1 MEDDL
6 FGGLLFAEEPAPS
19 PAPKA
24 AKKAA
29 KAKLGKTAEP
39 VESTA
44 PNAER
49 KIPPESSIPAALH
62 NDAPTNASQNER
74 GRDPALAHQSAHLAV
89 HGEVKRGHRHME
101 PKAPLACGGEAPTP
115 GSEFFT
121 KKPTASDGARVDADP
136 AATSALASAAASAP
150 ALSAANAGRRTS
162 SGASQNKT
170 ARTTPPHVPLA
181 WPEALQGTPSIAVL
195 ENAIAKNRLAHGL
208 LLHGDDFTLL
218 TQVALALA
226 DRLLNTPEASA
237 YFPVAQHP
245 DCFALRPSGA
255 SRQVSADDTRELIG
269 KTQVSGSVSPRKV
282 AILYECDRMNLAAA
296 NIFLKTL
303 EEPPANTTLLLLTT
317 QPYAL
322 LPTVRSRVL
331 HFRFPVGSDSLAQ
344 AAGLPAW
351 LSDYQA
357 WLGQLC
363 EGVTGKREIADSIF
377 TLYGLVARFDAILT
391 TATAEAW
398 ESEKNALSEELD
410 KEEQKAVEK
419 RLANGIRQRIF
430 AEIEQATRAFALPRL
445 TRADSREGE
454 NAAETTARIR
464 RAHTA
469 AISEL
474 EHSVGLLRLNLN
486 HAAALENFLLHSM
499 RLWARR

>member
-6 FGGLLFAEEPAPS
+6 FGGLLFANEPPPPALAPN
-19 PAPKA
+19 P
-24 AKKAA
+24 AKKPA
-29 KAKLGKTAEP
+29 KAKSGKNAPPAEP
-39 VESTA
+39 SQEHQLSAQTEPESTLA
-44 PNAER
+44 H
-49 KIPPESSIPAALH
+49 AATT
-62 NDAPTNASQNER
+62 A
-74 GRDPALAHQSAHLAV
+74 PALASR
-89 HGEVKRGHRHME
+89 E
-101 PKAPLACGGEAPTP
+101 
-115 GSEFFT
+115 
-121 KKPTASDGARVDADP
+121 KPRVENP
-136 AATSALASAAASAP
+136 
-150 ALSAANAGRRTS
+150 
-162 SGASQNKT
+162 
-170 ARTTPPHVPLA
+170 TPPHIPLA
-181 WPEALQGTPSIAVL
+181 WPGVLEGTPSIAVL

-208 LLHGDDFTLL
+208 LLHGDDFSLL

-226 DRLLNTPEASA
+226 DRLLNTPDSSA
-237 YFPVAQHP
+237 YFPPAQHP

-269 KTQVSGSVSPRKV
+269 KTQVSGSISPHKV

-331 HFRFPVGSDSLAQ
+331 HFRFPVSGDSLAQ

-357 WLGQLC
+357 WLAQLC
-363 EGVTGKREIADSIF
+363 EGVNGKRGVADSIF

-391 TATAEAW
+391 AATAEAW
-398 ESEKNALSEELD
+398 ETEKTTLPEELD

-445 TRADSREGE
+445 SGADARSDAAATTDPTESTSLGALATR
-454 NAAETTARIR
+454 TR

>member
-6 FGGLLFAEEPAPS
+6 FGGLLFADEAPVPPATAAKAPAKKATKPKEDVAADPAQVPAPNADLAAPPS
-19 PAPKA
+19 PAPSV
-24 AKKAA
+24 
-29 KAKLGKTAEP
+29 LETNAEP
-39 VESTA
+39 ARASVEKLEKPA
-44 PNAER
+44 
-49 KIPPESSIPAALH
+49 PPEQ
-62 NDAPTNASQNER
+62 APEAQ
-74 GRDPALAHQSAHLAV
+74 
-89 HGEVKRGHRHME
+89 K
-101 PKAPLACGGEAPTP
+101 PLR
-115 GSEFFT
+115 
-121 KKPTASDGARVDADP
+121 RVD
-136 AATSALASAAASAP
+136 SNNAP
-150 ALSAANAGRRTS
+150 VIVA
-162 SGASQNKT
+162 KT
-170 ARTTPPHVPLA
+170 P
-181 WPEALQGTPSIAVL
+181 WPSVLEGTASIAVL

-208 LLHGDDFTLL
+208 LLHGDDFALL

-226 DRLLNTPEASA
+226 DRLLNTPQASA
-237 YFPVAQHP
+237 YFPPAQHP

-269 KTQVSGSVSPRKV
+269 KTQVSGSVSPHKV

-331 HFRFPVGSDSLAQ
+331 HFRFPVGSDSLGQ

-357 WLGQLC
+357 WLAQLC
-363 EGVTGKREIADSIF
+363 EGVSGKRGVADSIF
-377 TLYGLVARFDAILT
+377 TLYGLVARFDAILAA
-391 TATAEAW
+391 ATAEAW
-398 ESEKNALSEELD
+398 ETEKTTLPEDLD

-445 TRADSREGE
+445 TAADSPNGSANTGSARGLT
-454 NAAETTARIR
+454 NETAVTRTR

-474 EHSVGLLRLNLN
+474 ERSVGLLRLNLN
-486 HAAALENFLLHSM
+486 QATALEHFLLHSL
-499 RLWARR
+499 RLWAKH

>member
-6 FGGLLFAEEPAPS
+6 FGGLLFAEPAPPPAAT

-24 AKKAA
+24 TKPPAKETA
-29 KAKLGKTAEP
+29 KAKSGNVEQTAAKDESEAKNELGHSSKEP
-39 VESTA
+39 A
-44 PNAER
+44 HDR
-49 KIPPESSIPAALH
+49 AA
-62 NDAPTNASQNER
+62 QNER
-74 GRDPALAHQSAHLAV
+74 DCAPGLASDQKSPKDAKGEESRSGEEPV
-89 HGEVKRGHRHME
+89 HDRVAPVKE
-101 PKAPLACGGEAPTP
+101 
-115 GSEFFT
+115 
-121 KKPTASDGARVDADP
+121 PTAPPSKALEPQKQLRRVGSDDAP
-136 AATSALASAAASAP
+136 IIGS
-150 ALSAANAGRRTS
+150 
-162 SGASQNKT
+162 KT
-170 ARTTPPHVPLA
+170 P
-181 WPEALQGTPSIAVL
+181 WPEALQGTPSISVL

-208 LLHGDDFTLL
+208 LLHGDDFSLL

-226 DRLLNTPEASA
+226 DRLLNTPESTA
-237 YFPVAQHP
+237 YFPPAQHP

-331 HFRFPVGSDSLAQ
+331 HFRFPVSGDSLGQ

-363 EGVTGKREIADSIF
+363 EGVSGKRDVADSVF
-377 TLYGLVARFDAILT
+377 TLYGLVARFDAILAA
-391 TATAEAW
+391 ATAEAW
-398 ESEKNALSEELD
+398 ETEKNTLPEELD

-445 TRADSREGE
+445 TGADTA
-454 NAAETTARIR
+454 NAAEAVARTR

>member
-6 FGGLLFAEEPAPS
+6 FGGLLFADEPPS
-19 PAPKA
+19 PPTSPKP

-29 KAKLGKTAEP
+29 KAKPENISESAPAKPNGPETLPTPEIASLEVTAAEP
-39 VESTA
+39 VLASESKPRVEPSNT
-44 PNAER
+44 
-49 KIPPESSIPAALH
+49 L
-62 NDAPTNASQNER
+62 
-74 GRDPALAHQSAHLAV
+74 QSFDN
-89 HGEVKRGHRHME
+89 RHDIVD
-101 PKAPLACGGEAPTP
+101 GEAT
-115 GSEFFT
+115 T
-121 KKPTASDGARVDADP
+121 
-136 AATSALASAAASAP
+136 
-150 ALSAANAGRRTS
+150 RR
-162 SGASQNKT
+162 QNKRVFDPWPSVLEGT
-170 ARTTPPHVPLA
+170 A
-181 WPEALQGTPSIAVL
+181 SIAVL

-208 LLHGDDFTLL
+208 LLHGDDFALL

-226 DRLLNTPEASA
+226 DRLLNTPDSSA
-237 YFPVAQHP
+237 YFPPTQHP

-269 KTQVSGSVSPRKV
+269 KTQVSGSVSPHKV

-331 HFRFPVGSDSLAQ
+331 HFRFPVSGDSLGQ

-363 EGVTGKREIADSIF
+363 EGVNGKRGVADSIF
-377 TLYGLVARFDAILT
+377 TLYGLVARFDAILAA
-391 TATAEAW
+391 ATAEAW
-398 ESEKNALSEELD
+398 ETEKTALPEELD

-430 AEIEQATRAFALPRL
+430 AEIEHATRAFALPRL
-445 TRADSREGE
+445 TAAGE
-454 NAAETTARIR
+454 RSGATNTTAKTEKAEIVAETETAARIR

>member
-6 FGGLLFAEEPAPS
+6 FGGLLFVDEPPPP
-19 PAPKA
+19 PAPKTS

-29 KAKLGKTAEP
+29 KTKLEELPQPTEPIAKPETPLTALGDD
-39 VESTA
+39 
-44 PNAER
+44 
-49 KIPPESSIPAALH
+49 ALV
-62 NDAPTNASQNER
+62 D
-74 GRDPALAHQSAHLAV
+74 D
-89 HGEVKRGHRHME
+89 
-101 PKAPLACGGEAPTP
+101 
-115 GSEFFT
+115 GS
-121 KKPTASDGARVDADP
+121 
-136 AATSALASAAASAP
+136 AATSALAGAAKAV
-150 ALSAANAGRRTS
+150 LHTS
-162 SGASQNKT
+162 SGASQNE
-170 ARTTPPHVPLA
+170 RVCDPPTPPAKPKPTHVPLE
-181 WPEALQGTPSIAVL
+181 WPEALQGTPSISVL
-195 ENAIAKNRLAHGL
+195 ENAIAKKRLAHGL

-226 DRLLNTPEASA
+226 DRLLNTPESSA
-237 YFPVAQHP
+237 YFPPAQHP

-331 HFRFPVGSDSLAQ
+331 HFRFPVSGDSLGQ

-363 EGVTGKREIADSIF
+363 EGVTGKREVADSIF
-377 TLYGLVARFDAILT
+377 TLYGLVARFDAILAA
-391 TATAEAW
+391 ATAEAW
-398 ESEKNALSEELD
+398 EIEKNALPEELD

-445 TRADSREGE
+445 TAADERSS
-454 NAAETTARIR
+454 AADTASAVELGNETAVTRTR

>member
-6 FGGLLFAEEPAPS
+6 FGGLLFADEPAPPPAAKLTKKPAKPKPTKVAQTEAESEPVTKPAPTS
-19 PAPKA
+19 PAETTAEPGLASDQKSLESPKDEEYRSGEATVPARVAPNKQPKA
-24 AKKAA
+24 A
-29 KAKLGKTAEP
+29 
-39 VESTA
+39 
-44 PNAER
+44 
-49 KIPPESSIPAALH
+49 
-62 NDAPTNASQNER
+62 
-74 GRDPALAHQSAHLAV
+74 
-89 HGEVKRGHRHME
+89 HM
-101 PKAPLACGGEAPTP
+101 
-115 GSEFFT
+115 
-121 KKPTASDGARVDADP
+121 
-136 AATSALASAAASAP
+136 
-150 ALSAANAGRRTS
+150 
-162 SGASQNKT
+162 
-170 ARTTPPHVPLA
+170 PLA
-181 WPEALQGTPSIAVL
+181 WPSVLEGTPSIAVL

-208 LLHGDDFTLL
+208 LLHGDDFALL

-226 DRLLNTPEASA
+226 DRLLNTPSSSA
-237 YFPVAQHP
+237 TFPPTQHP

-255 SRQVSADDTRELIG
+255 SRQISADDTRELIG

-331 HFRFPVGSDSLAQ
+331 HFRFPVSGDSLGQ

-363 EGVTGKREIADSIF
+363 EGVSKRGVTDSIF
-377 TLYGLVARFDAILT
+377 TLYGLVARFDAILA

-398 ESEKNALSEELD
+398 ETEKTTLPEELD

-445 TRADSREGE
+445 TAADDRSSATDTASAVGLC
-454 NAAETTARIR
+454 NETAVTRTR

>member
-6 FGGLLFAEEPAPS
+6 FGGLLFADEPPS
-19 PAPKA
+19 PAPAPKP

-29 KAKLGKTAEP
+29 KPKPEKTADDARRTTLVAELSSFSVP
-39 VESTA
+39 SPSSEQETA
-44 PNAER
+44 PNAKR
-49 KIPPESSIPAALH
+49 DDVLPELT
-62 NDAPTNASQNER
+62 TNAAATS
-74 GRDPALAHQSAHLAV
+74 DPALAS
-89 HGEVKRGHRHME
+89 EE
-101 PKAPLACGGEAPTP
+101 KAPAKPQGELEVPLPSDAPT
-115 GSEFFT
+115 S
-121 KKPTASDGARVDADP
+121 V
-136 AATSALASAAASAP
+136 
-150 ALSAANAGRRTS
+150 
-162 SGASQNKT
+162 SQNKRVFDAPPKAVPPPKPKPLHIPMEWPSVLAGT
-170 ARTTPPHVPLA
+170 A
-181 WPEALQGTPSIAVL
+181 SIAVL

-208 LLHGDDFTLL
+208 LLHGDDFALL

-226 DRLLNTPEASA
+226 DRLLNTAQANA
-237 YFPVAQHP
+237 YFPPAQHP

-255 SRQVSADDTRELIG
+255 SRQVSADDTRELIA
-269 KTQVSGSVSPRKV
+269 KTQVSGSVSPHKV

-331 HFRFPVGSDSLAQ
+331 HFRFPVSGDSLAQ

-351 LSDYQA
+351 LIDYQA
-357 WLGQLC
+357 WLGQLY
-363 EGVTGKREIADSIF
+363 EGVNGKRGVADSIF
-377 TLYGLVARFDAILT
+377 TLYGLVARFDAILAA
-391 TATAEAW
+391 ATAEAW
-398 ESEKNALSEELD
+398 ETEKNALPEELD

-430 AEIEQATRAFALPRL
+430 AEIEHATRAFALPRL
-445 TRADSREGE
+445 TAADKPS
-454 NAAETTARIR
+454 NAADTAAPTANASHTESRTGAALDEAAARIR
-464 RAHTA
+464 RAHTS

-486 HAAALENFLLHSM
+486 HATALENFLLHSM

>member
-6 FGGLLFAEEPAPS
+6 FGGLLFADEPPPAP
-19 PAPKA
+19 PAPKTS
-24 AKKAA
+24 AKKTAKTKLESADAA
-29 KAKLGKTAEP
+29 QT
-39 VESTA
+39 
-44 PNAER
+44 
-49 KIPPESSIPAALH
+49 
-62 NDAPTNASQNER
+62 
-74 GRDPALAHQSAHLAV
+74 
-89 HGEVKRGHRHME
+89 
-101 PKAPLACGGEAPTP
+101 EAPTQTTP
-115 GSEFFT
+115 
-121 KKPTASDGARVDADP
+121 KP
-136 AATSALASAAASAP
+136 ATE
-150 ALSAANAGRRTS
+150 
-162 SGASQNKT
+162 
-170 ARTTPPHVPLA
+170 RTTETETLLAVPPIAEAKPESGLANEKQSLEKTDPTPPAKPKPIHVPLE
-181 WPEALQGTPSIAVL
+181 WPEALQGTPSISVL

-226 DRLLNTPEASA
+226 DRLLNTPESSA
-237 YFPVAQHP
+237 YFPPAQHP

-331 HFRFPVGSDSLAQ
+331 HFRFPVSGNSLEQ
-344 AAGLPAW
+344 AAGLSAW

-363 EGVTGKREIADSIF
+363 QGVTGKREVADSIF
-377 TLYGLVARFDAILT
+377 TLYGLVARFDAILAS
-391 TATAEAW
+391 ATAEAW
-398 ESEKNALSEELD
+398 ETEKNALPEELD

-430 AEIEQATRAFALPRL
+430 AEIEHATRAFALPRL
-445 TRADSREGE
+445 TAADKRSS
-454 NAAETTARIR
+454 AADTASAVELGNETAVTRTR

>member
-6 FGGLLFAEEPAPS
+6 FGGLLFADEPAPP
-19 PAPKA
+19 PAPKP

-29 KAKLGKTAEP
+29 KAKAEKAAEIAEP
-39 VESTA
+39 KPTEST
-44 PNAER
+44 
-49 KIPPESSIPAALH
+49 
-62 NDAPTNASQNER
+62 
-74 GRDPALAHQSAHLAV
+74 V
-89 HGEVKRGHRHME
+89 
-101 PKAPLACGGEAPTP
+101 
-115 GSEFFT
+115 
-121 KKPTASDGARVDADP
+121 
-136 AATSALASAAASAP
+136 AATGETDARLT
-150 ALSAANAGRRTS
+150 LTS
-162 SGASQNKT
+162 SGEPPVNPGLASEQKSREKASLPPT
-170 ARTTPPHVPLA
+170 APKPKPPHTPLA
-181 WPEALQGTPSIAVL
+181 WPSVLEGTASIAVL

-208 LLHGDDFTLL
+208 LLHGEDFALL

-226 DRLLNTPEASA
+226 DRLLNTPESSA
-237 YFPVAQHP
+237 YFPPAQHP

-255 SRQVSADDTRELIG
+255 SRQVSADDTRDLIG

-331 HFRFPVGSDSLAQ
+331 HFRFPVSGDSLGQ

-363 EGVTGKREIADSIF
+363 GGVTGKRAVADSIF
-377 TLYGLVARFDAILT
+377 TLYGLVARFDAILAA
-391 TATAEAW
+391 ATAEAW
-398 ESEKNALSEELD
+398 ETEKAALPEELD

-445 TRADSREGE
+445 AASDSGNNSADTGSPVGLGHETAATR
-454 NAAETTARIR
+454 TR